1 MGQAITHS
9 ILKCLYLMET
19 VPITNIKSTRRELD
33 SQGYFDLDLNITKQ
47 SNPKMSKMSRE
58 TCCCTI
64 IILLFYIILKPGYYA
79 TAAENL
85 IYLKC
90 IQTLLAQFQTESIIH
105 SGPL

>member
-1 MGQAITHS
+1 MGQAITRS

-47 SNPKMSKMSRE
+47 SNPKMSKISRE
-58 TCCCTI
+58 TCTI

-85 IYLKC
+85 IYLRC